1 MTSNDIILRLL
12 SENFTLKDQL
22 KDSRTAT
29 DYWREKAEDGLKVD
43 KYYSPEE
50 AAHAMATAAKTVISH
65 ES

>member
-1 MTSNDIILRLL
+1 MTDIEIIKRLL

-29 DYWREKAEDGLKVD
+29 DYWQKKAEDSMKVE
-43 KYYSPEE
+43 KYFSPSD
-50 AAHAMATAAKTVISH
+50 AARAMATAAKTVISH